1 MGGQRPPYFSEASM
15 LELTAMNNPTE
26 TIEGV
31 NLIPELSAT

>member
-1 MGGQRPPYFSEASM
+1 M

-31 NLIPELSAT
+31 NLIPELTAA

>member
-1 MGGQRPPYFSEASM
+1 M

-31 NLIPELSAT
+31 NLIPELTTA

>member
-1 MGGQRPPYFSEASM
+1 M